1 MFFKILSLTSFYFIP
16 FSALISQC
24 QTQALKVLFLNFLFL
39 ENWIV
44 ILASDAK
51 DIRVRNDGKM

>member
-1 MFFKILSLTSFYFIP
+1 MLSLTSFYFIP

-24 QTQALKVLFLNFLFL
+24 ETQALKILFLNFLFL

-44 ILASDAK
+44 ILATDGK